1 MIDPPRVPWA
11 HRGSRRTHRSS
22 RVCSHGGVQW
32 SLVVPAK
39 RLGAAKTRLT
49 PLTGGGPGLH
59 AELVL
64 ALLADTVAAALA
76 CPAAADVV
84 VVTDDPRAAATVR
97 ALGAR
102 TVPDEPDGGLNPAL
116 AHGARATGAAA
127 VAALSSDLPA
137 LRPAELAAAL
147 AAAAAV
153 PRGFVADAAATG
165 TTLLTAAGVPLDPRF
180 GRGSAAAHT
189 ASGALALT
197 GDWPGL
203 RRDVDT
209 PADLREAAGLG
220 LGPATAAVLPRLP
233 RSAGRTPAPSLPV
246 RPGGAR

>member
-1 MIDPPRVPWA
+1 MR
-11 HRGSRRTHRSS
+11 
-22 RVCSHGGVQW
+22 W

-39 RLGAAKTRLT
+39 RLGAAKTRLA
-49 PLTGGGPGLH
+49 PLTGGGHGGGHGLH

-64 ALLADTVAAALA
+64 ALLADTVAAGLA
-76 CPAAADVV
+76 CPAVADVV
-84 VVTDDPRAAATVR
+84 VVTDDERAAAVVR

-116 AHGARATGAAA
+116 AHGARASGSVA

-137 LRPAELAAAL
+137 LRPGELAAAL
-147 AAAAAV
+147 EAAGAV
-153 PRGFVADAAATG
+153 PRGFVADAATTG
-165 TTLLTAAGVPLDPRF
+165 TTLLTAVGVPLDPRF
-180 GRGSAAAHT
+180 GHGSAAAHA
-189 ASGALALT
+189 ASGALALA

-220 LGPATAAVLPRLP
+220 LGPATAALLPRLP
-233 RSAGRTPAPSLPV
+233 RPA
-246 RPGGAR
+246 A